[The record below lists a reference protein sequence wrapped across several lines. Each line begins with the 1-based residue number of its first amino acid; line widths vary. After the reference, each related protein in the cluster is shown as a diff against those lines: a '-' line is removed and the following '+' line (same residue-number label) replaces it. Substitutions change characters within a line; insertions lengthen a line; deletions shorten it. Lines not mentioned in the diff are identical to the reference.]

1 MVSEQSPWYCCE
13 MSTDVMNTDE
23 LAAYLE
29 VAKQTLFR
37 WRQSGYGPA
46 WMRVG
51 PRIIRYKVSDVMEWE
66 ARLREQS

>member
-1 MVSEQSPWYCCE
+1 
-13 MSTDVMNTDE
+13 MSTDTMNTDE
-23 LAAYLE
+23 LADYLE

-46 WMRVG
+46 WMRIG

-66 ARLREQS
+66 ERLRNAG

>member
-1 MVSEQSPWYCCE
+1 MT
-13 MSTDVMNTDE
+13 TDTMNTEE

-66 ARLREQS
+66 ERLRNAG